1 MPFISPLI
9 YKNNIKN
16 RKSIT
21 LNARNILITQALL
34 NKKINI
40 SRGKGYF
47 SKIVTKA
54 DMGHKLG
61 EYAHTKC
68 TKDNLHVKKK
78 LKNQINKKK
87 K

>member
-1 MPFISPLI
+1 MI
-9 YKNNIKN
+9 YKNNIKKK
-16 RKSIT
+16 KSIT

-40 SRGKGYF
+40 NKGKGYF

-54 DMGHKLG
+54 DFGHKLG
-61 EYAHTKC
+61 EYAYTKC

-78 LKNQINKKK
+78 LKKQINRKKK
-87 K
+87 